1 MIDGQGSGT
10 AWLRGTQKKGGKG
23 LMEMSKTHQRG
34 ALTLHGAS
42 ETQEADPMC
51 RLLVAFQSLTI
62 HEPTPAWRAVADG
75 TASPFEGV

>member
-1 MIDGQGSGT
+1 
-10 AWLRGTQKKGGKG
+10 
-23 LMEMSKTHQRG
+23 
-34 ALTLHGAS
+34 
-42 ETQEADPMC
+42 MC